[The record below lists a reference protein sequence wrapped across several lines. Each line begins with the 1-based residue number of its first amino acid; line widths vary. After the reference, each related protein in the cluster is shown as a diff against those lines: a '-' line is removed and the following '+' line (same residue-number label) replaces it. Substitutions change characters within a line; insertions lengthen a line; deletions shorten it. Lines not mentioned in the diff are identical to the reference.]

1 MKILVVEDDKKIHDF
16 IISGLKEN
24 QYLTLSAF
32 NGVEAL
38 DYLEVEK
45 IDLIILDVM
54 MPRLDGLTFL
64 QTIRRQG
71 NAVPVII
78 LSAKRSVE
86 EKVQGLEFGADD
98 YLEKPFA
105 FAELLARIQVLLR
118 RKQGGGTNVQTEF
131 NFKDLKV
138 DLVKREA
145 SLAGVKLELQNKEF
159 QLLEYFIRNPER
171 VITKTMILEKVY
183 DIQFD
188 PGTNVVDV
196 LVYRLRTKLDRKY
209 IQTVRGVGYVLKD

>member
-1 MKILVVEDDKKIHDF
+1 MKILVVEDDNKIHDF
-16 IISGLKEN
+16 IVLGLKEN
-24 QYLTLSAF
+24 QYLTLSAY

-45 IDLIILDVM
+45 VDLIILDVM

-71 NAVPVII
+71 NSVPVII

-118 RKQGGGTNVQTEF
+118 RKLGAAPNVQTEF

-138 DLVKREA
+138 DLIKREA

>member
-16 IISGLKEN
+16 IISGLKEH
-24 QYLTLSAF
+24 QYLPISAF
-32 NGVEAL
+32 DGVEAL
-38 DYLEVEK
+38 DLVHAEDV
-45 IDLIILDVM
+45 DLIILDVM

-64 QTIRRQG
+64 QTIRRQ
-71 NAVPVII
+71 NISTPVLI

-118 RKQGGGTNVQTEF
+118 RKQGSVNVQTEL
-131 NFKDLKV
+131 NFKDLKL
-138 DLVKREA
+138 DLIRREV
-145 SLAGVKLELQNKEF
+145 SLAGTRLDLQNKEF
-159 QLLEYFIRNPER
+159 QLLEYFMRNPSR

-188 PGTNVVDV
+188 PQTNVVDV
-196 LVYRLRTKLDRKY
+196 LVYRLRSKIDRKY